1 MRNFFL
7 MIGLLGTILHLSAS
21 DLEFNGFI
29 DTYHAVRLKGQ
40 NEFNAS
46 RTRFRGEI
54 FSQIED
60 ASLFVSFNAIS
71 NNILKNETGIELR
84 EAFVEYVASKWDMRV
99 GRQII
104 TWGKADG
111 MQITDIICSGDYTE
125 FITRD
130 FDDIRIPVESIKFRW
145 LPGFADFE
153 MIWLPFFKASVLPSG
168 NNPWK
173 ISQAYN
179 TDNEIVFK
187 QTIEPENKL
196 KNSEIAGKISL
207 YLSGI
212 DLAFSGFYTWDDLP
226 IIHEQTVNDT
236 THLQPEHH
244 RLKYLGMEMN
254 KPIGDFVVRSEI
266 AFYQNKFFRNLS
278 ADDRKD
284 KKNLLKAMLGLD
296 WYPGNDWNFSF
307 QFADDLILKY
317 DDDLET
323 DENNPVATLNV
334 SKKILRQTLGFSNML
349 YYGFNE
355 KDIYDQIA
363 IDYAVTDE
371 LHLFCGVDIF
381 AGDEGYFGSYEDNSQ
396 MWFKMKYSF

>member
-1 MRNFFL
+1 MKQLFL
-7 MIGLLGTILHLSAS
+7 MIGLFGTFLYLSAS
-21 DLEFNGFI
+21 DLEFTGFT

-40 NEFNAS
+40 HEFNAS

-54 FSQIED
+54 FYQIED
-60 ASLFVSFNAIS
+60 ASLFTSFNAIN
-71 NNILKNETGIELR
+71 NNILEDETGIELR
-84 EAFVEYVASKWDMRV
+84 EAFMEYVASKWDVRV

-111 MQITDIICSGDYTE
+111 MQITDIICPGDYTE

-130 FDDIRIPVESIKFRW
+130 FDDIRIPVESVKFRW

-153 MIWLPFFKASVLPSG
+153 IIWLPFFKASVLPSG

-173 ISQAYN
+173 ISQEYN

-196 KNSEIAGKISL
+196 ENSEIAGKISF

-212 DLAFSGFYTWDDLP
+212 DFAFSGFYTWDDLP

-236 THLQPEHH
+236 TYLQPEHH

-254 KPIGDFVVRSEI
+254 KPIGNFVFRSEI

-278 ADDRKD
+278 TEDKTD

-296 WYPGNDWNFSF
+296 WYPGDDWDFSF

-317 DDDLET
+317 DEDLES
-323 DENNPVATLNV
+323 DENNSVATLNI

-363 IDYAVTDE
+363 MDYALTDE
-371 LHLFCGVDIF
+371 LHLFCGMDIF
-381 AGDEGYFGSYEDNSQ
+381 AGNDGYFGKFKNNSQ
-396 MWFKMKYSF
+396 IWFKVKYGF

>member
-1 MRNFFL
+1 
-7 MIGLLGTILHLSAS
+7 MIGLCGTFLCAS

-40 NEFNAS
+40 HEFNAS

-54 FSQIED
+54 FFQIED
-60 ASLFVSFNAIS
+60 ASFFSSFNATS
-71 NNILKNETGIELR
+71 NNVLEDESGIELR
-84 EAFVEYVASKWDMRV
+84 EAFMEYVASKWDVRV

-111 MQITDIICSGDYTE
+111 MQITDIICPGDYTE

-130 FDDIRIPVESIKFRW
+130 FDDIRIPIESVKFRW

-153 MIWLPFFKASVLPSG
+153 MIWIPFFKASVLPSG

-173 ISQAYN
+173 ISQEYN
-179 TDNEIVFK
+179 TDNEIVFE
-187 QTIEPENKL
+187 QTIEPEKNL
-196 KNSEIAGKISL
+196 ENSEIAGKISF
-207 YLSGI
+207 YLPGI
-212 DLAFSGFYTWDDLP
+212 DFAFSGFYTWDDLP
-226 IIHEQTVNDT
+226 TIHEQTVNDT
-236 THLQPEHH
+236 TYLQPEYH
-244 RLKYLGMEMN
+244 RLNYLGLEMN
-254 KPIGDFVVRSEI
+254 KPIGDFVVRCEA
-266 AFYQNKFFRNLS
+266 AFYQNKFFRNFS
-278 ADDRKD
+278 TADKTD

-307 QFADDLILKY
+307 QFANDLILKY
-317 DDDLET
+317 DEDLET
-323 DENNPVATLNV
+323 DENNSVATLNI

-371 LHLFCGVDIF
+371 LHLFCGADIF
-381 AGDEGYFGSYEDNSQ
+381 AGDDGYFGSYEDNTQ
-396 MWFKMKYSF
+396 LWVKVKYGF

>member
-1 MRNFFL
+1 MKKLFL
-7 MIGLLGTILHLSAS
+7 IIGLFGTFLSAS
-21 DLEFNGFI
+21 GLEFNGFI
-29 DTYHAVRLKGQ
+29 DTYHAVCLKGEH
-40 NEFNAS
+40 EFNAS

-54 FSQIED
+54 FYQIGD
-60 ASLFVSFNAIS
+60 ASFFSSFNATS
-71 NNILKNETGIELR
+71 NNILEAESGIELR
-84 EAFVEYVASKWDMRV
+84 EAFMEYVASKWDVRV

-111 MQITDIICSGDYTE
+111 MQITDIICPGDYTE

-153 MIWLPFFKASVLPSG
+153 IIWLPFFKASVLPSG

-173 ISQAYN
+173 ILQEFD

-187 QTIEPENKL
+187 QTIEPEKSL
-196 KNSEIAGKISL
+196 ENSEIAAKVSL

-236 THLQPEHH
+236 TYLQPEHH

-254 KPIGDFVVRSEI
+254 KPLGDFVVRCEI
-266 AFYQNKFFRNLS
+266 AFYQNKFFRNIS
-278 ADDRKD
+278 AAD
-284 KKNLLKAMLGLD
+284 KTDQKNLLKAMIGID

-317 DDDLET
+317 DEDLET
-323 DENNPVATLNV
+323 DENNSVATLNI
-334 SKKILRQTLGFSNML
+334 SKKILRQTLGLSNMI

-363 IDYAVTDE
+363 IDYALTDE
-371 LHLFCGVDIF
+371 LHLFCGADIF
-381 AGDEGYFGSYEDNSQ
+381 VGDDGYFGNYEDNTQ
-396 MWFKMKYSF
+396 MWFKVKYSF